1 MTNQQKYTVCVA
13 AVFKRCLKIVDE
25 RSSKYAS
32 AEYPFENFEAS
43 ASVSETTVSQ
53 GIMTRFGDKLMRLKK
68 ALAELR
74 NTGAITEFSDE
85 SLEDT
90 ICDMINYLAI
100 LRVWIASEGGE
111 NYDDF
116 LIKESMVPKPAPIQP
131 SLPFEQ
137 PLVEEPSQPASPKNW
152 FKDFIGR

>member
-68 ALAELR
+68 ALTELR

-100 LRVWIASEGGE
+100 LRVWTATYGGE
-111 NYDDF
+111 NIGFDLMARPGVVAAALLAY
-116 LIKESMVPKPAPIQP
+116 
-131 SLPFEQ
+131 SLW
-137 PLVEEPSQPASPKNW
+137 VDAVRR
-152 FKDFIGR
+152 GGG